1 MATTPTNLPVPSDSP
16 RDLKFNA
23 GKIDEFVTSGN
34 HVYVD
39 RFGDEHRTI
48 AGINYDANQAMLNYG
63 YITKKSFEIG
73 ATLDTPNTVLQWES
87 NGEYYR
93 WDGDWSQP
101 KVVPAGSTPD
111 STGGIGEG
119 KWVGVGDASL
129 RSDLAGAG
137 GSDMIGTPNGT
148 VEERLNQLKDKDEDL
163 GKKIVTTIIPCPTP
177 TIDNGVK
184 AVVKSSS
191 DDDFYIISK
200 RANGKSGFIALRV
213 TNDVSVSDA
222 SNYGGASPF
231 RPGSVERVRDAI
243 YAKLAPS
250 TKSSGVTLSTLTASQ
265 IATLYGFTATG
276 SSINAVTASGDF
288 SLISPQVYNVPNGES
303 VVYKLEMS
311 NKATIRLGC
320 SNGASTTVNISI
332 SRDGTNWLLQKTVNT
347 QLPPSGLGPLPL
359 DIEVNGLSGVWYVRV
374 SNGHAN
380 PLYLV
385 GLNIGYIGSD
395 KIYDYDAFIATIE
408 PDLSTGP
415 SYYFGGNGA
424 TEFAAKELSTGKF
437 FGTFHGG
444 HSNFL
449 QRLRTESASYNL
461 DSSTAP
467 TLLLTKNATLHSAS
481 LITVQSS
488 TYNYVA
494 STQFGDGVAITN
506 FALQKQSGEAIL
518 CERIYTHMAT
528 SARNFD
534 WIHLPVLLN
543 KTDDGDVQVGQCG
556 FIQQFRSDDAA
567 YVNCYFS
574 QVNVS
579 ENGYGGAYVSFQNN
593 YNKQYYGSVFS
604 SSVGVP
610 LSDGSYTTCKEFF

>member
-1 MATTPTNLPVPSDSP
+1 MATTPTNLPVPSESP

-408 PDLSTGP
+408 PDLS
-415 SYYFGGNGA
+415 
-424 TEFAAKELSTGKF
+424 
-437 FGTFHGG
+437 
-444 HSNFL
+444 
-449 QRLRTESASYNL
+449 
-461 DSSTAP
+461 
-467 TLLLTKNATLHSAS
+467 
-481 LITVQSS
+481 
-488 TYNYVA
+488 
-494 STQFGDGVAITN
+494 
-506 FALQKQSGEAIL
+506 
-518 CERIYTHMAT
+518 
-528 SARNFD
+528 
-534 WIHLPVLLN
+534 
-543 KTDDGDVQVGQCG
+543 
-556 FIQQFRSDDAA
+556 
-567 YVNCYFS
+567 
-574 QVNVS
+574 
-579 ENGYGGAYVSFQNN
+579 
-593 YNKQYYGSVFS
+593 
-604 SSVGVP
+604 
-610 LSDGSYTTCKEFF
+610 